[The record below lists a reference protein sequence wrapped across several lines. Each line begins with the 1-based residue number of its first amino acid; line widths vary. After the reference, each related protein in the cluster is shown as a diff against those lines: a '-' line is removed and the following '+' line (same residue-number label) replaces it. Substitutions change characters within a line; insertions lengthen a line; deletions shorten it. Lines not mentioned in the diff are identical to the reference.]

1 MRHVT
6 IVAQDS
12 ENIRTHQLTIFESTA
27 MSWKPANAELEE
39 GPWRSTVGRDVVSTL
54 MSHLR
59 QPETRSE
66 AEDLAKLEEE
76 VDRAASSE
84 VPKLEAPFTELDL
97 SIMQERNRLFK
108 IEVNGETMGR
118 PWGRPWGDHGETM
131 GRP

>member
-1 MRHVT
+1 
-6 IVAQDS
+6 
-12 ENIRTHQLTIFESTA
+12 

-39 GPWRSTVGRDVVSTL
+39 GPWRSTVGRDLVSRLTWP
-54 MSHLR
+54 
-59 QPETRSE
+59 PEMRLE
-66 AEDLAKLEEE
+66 AEDLAKLQEE